1 MTPLVSQLWP
11 QFMADPDF
19 AACFGRV
26 VVEHA
31 QMLRQERQVIFTLRS
46 SAPLDKG
53 LCARLLASL
62 APDYEGFELR
72 INNLFGYATLDE
84 AGLRELMEEMKRD
97 GVPINGFLDRCR
109 ITITGQNI
117 TIGVCH
123 GTKFL
128 QEMQFERLLAE
139 RIAAHTGV
147 KPRVTLESSVGEA
160 EQRQHHRDDR
170 RTFGECRPIID
181 AVDPSLLVD
190 SQPVRLGGA
199 VVRHRHVITQ
209 ELRKWLQA
217 WDRNCSMYRCRTWC

>member
-97 GVPINGFLDRCR
+97 GIPINGFLSFNTRSSKAR
-109 ITITGQNI
+109 VNFLPRPFLATINLPCGIYYRLYFACGFQNKYVHQQN
-117 TIGVCH
+117 GH
-123 GTKFL
+123 LTKACQALNFV
-128 QEMQFERLLAE
+128 
-139 RIAAHTGV
+139 HT
-147 KPRVTLESSVGEA
+147 
-160 EQRQHHRDDR
+160 
-170 RTFGECRPIID
+170 
-181 AVDPSLLVD
+181 
-190 SQPVRLGGA
+190 
-199 VVRHRHVITQ
+199 
-209 ELRKWLQA
+209 
-217 WDRNCSMYRCRTWC
+217 